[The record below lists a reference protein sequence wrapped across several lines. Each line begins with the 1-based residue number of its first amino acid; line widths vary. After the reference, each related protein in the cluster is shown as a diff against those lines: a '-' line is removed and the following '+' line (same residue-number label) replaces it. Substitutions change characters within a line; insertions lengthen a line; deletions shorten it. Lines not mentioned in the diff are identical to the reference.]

1 MNQKS
6 SILPWRRPR
15 GGPVPG
21 LMASSTP
28 SLAWTC
34 SAYKQKFWTY
44 SAASYKHT
52 NVLDMQCIQV
62 RSVLDIQCI
71 KYKMALACLQF
82 TTLSRSWTLSCIAE
96 HGQCQSMAWLGV
108 DTVIHSA
115 LARELT
121 EYSNSCL
128 HMCLTL
134 KRDKT
139 DTNIEYTFTEIWFA
153 LSNTLISSHAHAVRY
168 FVFYKFHDITIWTHI
183 INTIAQCIAPPPST
197 GKIRDFPSL
206 VLSINCWQV
215 CDLDRRKK
223 WAGKISQDRASNDC
237 THFTF

>member
-1 MNQKS
+1 M
-6 SILPWRRPR
+6 R
-15 GGPVPG
+15 
-21 LMASSTP
+21 
-28 SLAWTC
+28 
-34 SAYKQKFWTY
+34 
-44 SAASYKHT
+44 
-52 NVLDMQCIQV
+52 CIQV
-62 RSVLDIQCI
+62 HSVLD

-121 EYSNSCL
+121 EYSNLCL
-128 HMCLTL
+128 HMCLTS

-168 FVFYKFHDITIWTHI
+168 FVFYKFHDITIGTHI
-183 INTIAQCIAPPPST
+183 INTPSSA

-206 VLSINCWQV
+206 VLSIN
-215 CDLDRRKK
+215 
-223 WAGKISQDRASNDC
+223 
-237 THFTF
+237 F

>member
-1 MNQKS
+1 MGQSPVWWPRQLQAWLEHAVRTN
-6 SILPWRRPR
+6 RRLD
-15 GGPVPG
+15 VWCCIQ
-21 LMASSTP
+21 AHYCFV
-28 SLAWTC
+28 C
-34 SAYKQKFWTY
+34 SAYKYVQFWTY
-44 SAASYKHT
+44 SAY
-52 NVLDMQCIQV
+52 
-62 RSVLDIQCI
+62 

-128 HMCLTL
+128 HMCLTS

-153 LSNTLISSHAHAVRY
+153 LSNTAVVVAWLWMY
-168 FVFYKFHDITIWTHI
+168 FCH
-183 INTIAQCIAPPPST
+183 P
-197 GKIRDFPSL
+197 
-206 VLSINCWQV
+206 LSISDNF
-215 CDLDRRKK
+215 
-223 WAGKISQDRASNDC
+223 N
-237 THFTF
+237 